1 MRHFTCKLWH
11 GGPAGLWDGMRWGDL
26 GGKNWEGRERID
38 WMVVG
43 VNLVEN
49 ALSTGLLPS
58 TYSVLTASWEMKRDQ
73 KPMSCKYV

>member
-1 MRHFTCKLWH
+1 
-11 GGPAGLWDGMRWGDL
+11 
-26 GGKNWEGRERID
+26 
-38 WMVVG
+38 MVVG